1 MKHNFTMMFRIGH
14 KESLPYLKFDD
25 NFLTEILVHF
35 HGWLFYEE
43 DGKEYFLCN
52 AMMMYLDKNNTDD

>member
-1 MKHNFTMMFRIGH
+1 MFRIGH